1 MKLELYSFQRTDV
14 DKFINE
20 GHRAGL
26 FGYEQALGKTL
37 TATTLAV
44 ELGTGVNL
52 IVAPQVTYEGWEKA
66 VHTQTEGAHQLR
78 WMKKNTKAGL
88 KAIEDYYAG
97 VPGWYFIT
105 WQLMRGGL
113 LFETHTDMLIADEVH
128 EIQNKNGSAQNILLN
143 EIRSEYRVGLSGT
156 ASGNKLSGIYGVISW
171 LWPARYKAYW
181 PWLKKHFLLA
191 GFGHALTPI
200 REKVPGSV
208 TADLPFFVR
217 RLKKDHYADMIPS
230 PLTPVEIY
238 VDMADEQRRIYDE
251 FDRTSG
257 AWLDE
262 EDEEAGFVY
271 SQYSITKAMRLRE
284 IALGNPVMEEVDGK
298 WVTTF
303 REDTTSAKL
312 DKLIEILEDP
322 AQGDE
327 PFVVYTHSKKFI
339 EVVVARLRKRGITA
353 EPFTGDL
360 NYRQKRKAIDGLG
373 VNFRVLVATQASIGT
388 GTDGL
393 QHKCS
398 RMVILSRDV
407 KMIVNEQAKERLYRP
422 GQKDHVQTWE
432 IVANE
437 SNDLDTNANLD
448 YAQEQVASMLDANT
462 LGEGE

>member
-1 MKLELYSFQRTDV
+1 MKIDLYDFQREDV

-20 GHRAGL
+20 EHKAGL
-26 FGYEQALGKTL
+26 FAYEQALGKTL

-52 IVAPQVTYEGWEKA
+52 VVAPQVTFEGWETA
-66 VHTQTEGAHQLR
+66 VHTQSEGVHQLK
-78 WMKKNTKAGL
+78 WMKKNTKAGRQ
-88 KAIEDYYAG
+88 AIQDYYDG

-105 WQLMRGGL
+105 WQLMRGGM
-113 LFETHTDMLIADEVH
+113 LFETRADMVIGDEIH

-143 EIRSEYRVGLSGT
+143 EIRSEYRIGLSGT
-156 ASGNKLSGIYGVISW
+156 ASGNKLAGIYGVISW

-200 REKVPGSV
+200 REKQPGTV

-217 RLKKDHYADMIPS
+217 RLKKDHYADMIPA
-230 PLTPVEIY
+230 PLNPVECY
-238 VDMADEQRRIYDE
+238 VDMTEKQRKIYDE

-257 AWLDE
+257 AWLGDDE
-262 EDEEAGFVY
+262 EDGFVY
-271 SQYSITKAMRLRE
+271 SQYSIVKMMRLRE
-284 IALGNPVMEEVDGK
+284 IALGNPIMVEEDGK
-298 WVTTF
+298 WLTSF
-303 REDTTSAKL
+303 ADDTKSAKL
-312 DKLIEILEDP
+312 DKLLEILEDHEH
-322 AQGDE
+322 GDA
-327 PFVVYTHSKKFI
+327 PFIVYTHSKKFI
-339 EVVVARLRKRGITA
+339 DVVVKRLNARGITA
-353 EPFTGDL
+353 QAFTGDL
-360 NYRQKRKAIDGLG
+360 NYKQKRKAISELG
-373 VNFRVLVATQASIGT
+373 VTYRVMVATQASIGT

-422 GQKDHVQTWE
+422 GQKEHVQTWE
-432 IVANE
+432 IIAND

-448 YAQEQVASMLDANT
+448 YAQEQVSSMLDANT
-462 LGEGE
+462 LK

>member
-1 MKLELYSFQRTDV
+1 MKLDLFPFQRTDV
-14 DKFINE
+14 DKFIRE
-20 GHRAGL
+20 DHKAGL
-26 FGYEQALGKTL
+26 FAYEQALGKTL
-37 TATTLAV
+37 TATTLVV
-44 ELGTGVNL
+44 ELGTDVNL
-52 IVAPQVTYEGWEKA
+52 VVAPQVTYDGWEEA
-66 VHTQTEGAHQLR
+66 VHTQTEGAEQLR
-78 WMKKNTKAGL
+78 WMKKTSKAGRQ
-88 KAIEDYYAG
+88 AIQDYYDG
-97 VPGWYFIT
+97 KPGWYFIT

-113 LFETHTDMLIADEVH
+113 LFETRADAVIGDEIH
-128 EIQNKNGSAQNILLN
+128 EIQNKNGSAQNIMLS
-143 EIRSEYRVGLSGT
+143 EIRSDYRIGLSGT
-156 ASGNKLSGIYGVISW
+156 ASGNKLAGIYGVISW
-171 LWPARYKAYW
+171 MWPSKYKAYW

-200 REKVPGSV
+200 REKVAGSV

-217 RLKKDHYADMIPS
+217 RLKKDHYADMIPA
-230 PLTPVEIY
+230 PLKPVEIY
-238 VDMADEQRRIYDE
+238 VDMTDEQRRIYDQFE
-251 FDRTSG
+251 RTSG

-284 IALGNPVMEEVDGK
+284 IALGNPVMDEVDGK

-303 REDTTSAKL
+303 RPDTKSAKL
-312 DKLIEILEDP
+312 DTLIDILEDQ
-322 AQGDE
+322 AHGDA

-339 EVVVARLRKRGITA
+339 QVVVDRLNARGITA
-353 EPFTGDL
+353 QAFTGDL
-360 NYRQKRKAIDGLG
+360 NYKQKRKAIAGLG
-373 VNFRVLVATQASIGT
+373 VDYRVMVATQASIGT

-422 GQKDHVQTWE
+422 GQKEHVQTWE